1 MRPMKASLFIVYC
14 LLAVVLVG
22 TAFSHV
28 WRTSRLIAKNTIPTV
43 AQEPKAPA
51 DSTASARP
59 IEPEKS
65 QS

>member
-1 MRPMKASLFIVYC
+1 MPPLKASLFIVYC
-14 LLAVVLVG
+14 LLAVALVG

-28 WRTSRLIAKNTIPTV
+28 WRTSRLLAKDTVPTM
-43 AQEPKAPA
+43 AQKSAAPA

-59 IEPEKS
+59 IEPNQS